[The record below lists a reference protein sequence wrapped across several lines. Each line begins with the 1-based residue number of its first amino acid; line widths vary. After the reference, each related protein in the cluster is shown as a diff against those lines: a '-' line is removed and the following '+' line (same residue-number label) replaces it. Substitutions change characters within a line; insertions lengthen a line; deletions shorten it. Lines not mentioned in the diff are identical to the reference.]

1 MIYKPKISMSIIK
14 KFNKLF
20 KYLLFLLF
28 AAILIDLIINLII
41 PEKIKKQIGTTKNYS
56 LKSKK
61 FHHELASNIN
71 LSEFWGEKK
80 YQVITNDLGMR
91 INENY
96 EINKKKRNIGFMGD
110 SFVYGSGIDYSNHFI
125 NFILKQNN
133 SYNLLNLA
141 YVGYSPSIY
150 LKKLEYYIQKKKIN
164 FKTIYLFIDT
174 SDIQDEAIFYREDK
188 YGNIVRKWNS
198 DKKNQIQNLKY
209 TFKNYLK
216 QNSFIFKFY
225 DIVSSKSVQGNQ
237 LKCLNTT
244 GKIENFIEF
253 LDYERFGYGTDF
265 QIQKK
270 DWVKKGQLKTLNYLS
285 KIKKLLDDNKIK
297 LVLVYYPSAID
308 ILKGKKNFNK
318 NSHFQILNKW
328 SMENNVEFLNTSDD
342 FNSNSSSLN
351 NYINNHIK
359 CDIHWNI
366 NGHKIIAQNIL
377 LTLN

>member
-1 MIYKPKISMSIIK
+1 MNIIK
-14 KFNKLF
+14 KFKRII
-20 KYLLFLLF
+20 KYTLFLF
-28 AAILIDLIINLII
+28 FSAILIDLIVNLII

-71 LSEFWGEKK
+71 LPEFWGKKK
-80 YQVITNDLGMR
+80 YQVITNEFGMR
-91 INENY
+91 VDEDYKIDK
-96 EINKKKRNIGFMGD
+96 NKENIGFMGD
-110 SFVYGSGIDYSNHFI
+110 SFVYGSGINYSNHFI
-125 NFILKQNN
+125 TFILKENK
-133 SYNLLNLA
+133 SHNLLNLA

-150 LKKLEYYIQKKKIN
+150 YKKIEN
-164 FKTIYLFIDT
+164 YIKKHKIDFKTIYLFIDT
-174 SDIQDEAIFYREDK
+174 SDIQDEGVFYREDV

-209 TFKNYLK
+209 SFKNYLK

-225 DIVSSKSVQGNQ
+225 DIISFKSIQENQ
-237 LKCLNTT
+237 LECLKKT
-244 GKIENFIEF
+244 GKIQSFIEF

-265 QIQKK
+265 KIQKK
-270 DWVKKGQLKTLNYLS
+270 DWVKKGQLKTLYYLS

-318 NSHFQILNKW
+318 NNHFQILNKW
-328 SMENNVEFLNTSDD
+328 SLENNVKFLNTSDD
-342 FNSNSSSLN
+342 FNSNYSSLN

>member
-1 MIYKPKISMSIIK
+1 MSIIK